1 MGLRTLMG
9 RELVHRERATTEWSP
24 LPPPP
29 RPHKGEKVPMS
40 EKQKLVNRE
49 VCEAEKT
56 SRHLT
61 AFLTQMSIG
70 IPKQVTKAGITYEEV
85 DPWFLQLDD

>member
-1 MGLRTLMG
+1 MGGSGGGSGNR
-9 RELVHRERATTEWSP
+9 RWPP
-24 LPPPP
+24 LLPPP

-40 EKQKLVNRE
+40 EKQKLINRE

-85 DPWFLQLDD
+85 DPWFL